1 MNTKIKFGTKQSLI
15 AKSWTSQLIELE
27 ATVCLSP
34 LSEWKSK
41 ESKLNLLH
49 TIHKKIS
56 REMSIHEILD
66 QSKILFDKTAQLL
79 NIGIHELAF

>member
-15 AKSWTSQLIELE
+15 SKLDFSSHDAKSWTSQLIELE

-41 ESKLNLLH
+41 ESKLNLLQTTH
-49 TIHKKIS
+49 KKVNPKMTIH
-56 REMSIHEILD
+56 ETMD
-66 QSKILFDKTAQLL
+66 QSKILFDKVAQ
-79 NIGIHELAF
+79 